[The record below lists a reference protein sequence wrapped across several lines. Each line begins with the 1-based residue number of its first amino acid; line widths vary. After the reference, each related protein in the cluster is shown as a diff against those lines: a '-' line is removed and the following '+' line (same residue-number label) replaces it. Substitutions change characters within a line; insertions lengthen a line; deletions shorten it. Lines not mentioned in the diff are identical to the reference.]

1 MSVGPLFP
9 KKGIA
14 SLQKL
19 GYVSS
24 AVAVSRVPSVRHRRV
39 HDPLKR
45 LYFLQ
50 LLQLQFEVYTQFVK
64 CNFLFEIS
72 FSEFHIECLPLCER
86 MSVNLSICIPYL
98 SVFRKRNSM
107 VFNVHVGTRLLCVGI
122 FKERLFCKE
131 GDGQYNG

>member
-9 KKGIA
+9 KKGIV

-24 AVAVSRVPSVRHRRV
+24 AVAVSRVPSMRHRRV
-39 HDPLKR
+39 HAPLKR

-50 LLQLQFEVYTQFVK
+50 LLKLQFEVYTQFVK
-64 CNFLFEIS
+64 CNFLFEIP

-86 MSVNLSICIPYL
+86 MTVNLSICIHICRCL
-98 SVFRKRNSM
+98 EKGIAWFSM
-107 VFNVHVGTRLLCVGI
+107 
-122 FKERLFCKE
+122 
-131 GDGQYNG
+131 YM

>member
-24 AVAVSRVPSVRHRRV
+24 AVAVSRVPSVRHGIV
-39 HDPLKR
+39 HAPLKR

-64 CNFLFEIS
+64 CNFYLKY
-72 FSEFHIECLPLCER
+72 P
-86 MSVNLSICIPYL
+86 SVNFIL
-98 SVFRKRNSM
+98 SVYPFANA
-107 VFNVHVGTRLLCVGI
+107 
-122 FKERLFCKE
+122 
-131 GDGQYNG
+131 